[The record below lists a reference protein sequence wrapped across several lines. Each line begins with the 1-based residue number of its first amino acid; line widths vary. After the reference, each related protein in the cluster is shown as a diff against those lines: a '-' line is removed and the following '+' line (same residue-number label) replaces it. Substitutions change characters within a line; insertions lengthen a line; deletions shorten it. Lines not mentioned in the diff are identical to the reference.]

1 MTDREFQEFVFV
13 HEDSKYGVT
22 AEGELWVKGEHGYRA
37 GYMMKPN
44 DRGAFEVAVDNAEE
58 ELRCLRAEASMEI
71 CGESYD

>member
-1 MTDREFQEFVFV
+1 MNKTERQFI

-37 GYMMKPN
+37 GYVMDPT

-58 ELRCLRAEASMEI
+58 EMRCLRAEAGLELCGMEDEGI
-71 CGESYD
+71 